1 MLYYD
6 STKFEETKKM
16 LTSVGKFLRKVRIDN
31 NEILLNMANKL
42 GVSSSFLSA
51 VENGKKKIPADWSI
65 RICELY
71 GLDEIQCENLD
82 QAIAETEQ
90 SYEIDLSGVSQS
102 NREVAVSFARKF
114 ASMDESQIEQIK
126 KILGTVN

>member
-1 MLYYD
+1 
-6 STKFEETKKM
+6 M

>member
-6 STKFEETKKM
+6 STKIEETMKM
-16 LTSVGKFLRKVRIDN
+16 LTSIGKFLRKVRIDN

-51 VENGKKKIPADWSI
+51 VENGKKKIPADWNI